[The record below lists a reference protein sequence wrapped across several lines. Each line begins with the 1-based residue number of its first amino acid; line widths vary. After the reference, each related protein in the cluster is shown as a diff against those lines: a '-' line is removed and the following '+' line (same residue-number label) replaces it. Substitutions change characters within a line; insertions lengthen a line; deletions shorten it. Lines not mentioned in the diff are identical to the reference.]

1 MERVIDLRHDILT
14 LFILNN
20 QLLRLKINKYY
31 NALCANY
38 IKEINT
44 KSPGRIRGISSRVD
58 YVIRL
63 KTNSKVVC

>member
-38 IKEINT
+38 IKEINIIIRSNQRYFF
-44 KSPGRIRGISSRVD
+44 KGRLRH
-58 YVIRL
+58 
-63 KTNSKVVC
+63 

>member
-38 IKEINT
+38 MKEMNT
-44 KSPGRIRGISSRVD
+44 
-58 YVIRL
+58 
-63 KTNSKVVC
+63 